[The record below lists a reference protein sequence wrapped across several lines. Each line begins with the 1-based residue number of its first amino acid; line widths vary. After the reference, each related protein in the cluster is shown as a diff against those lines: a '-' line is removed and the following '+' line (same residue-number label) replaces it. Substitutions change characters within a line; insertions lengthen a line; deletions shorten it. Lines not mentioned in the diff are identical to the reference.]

1 MVLNAKATASA
12 SSIWARE
19 TLAVSSARMS
29 SGRTACS
36 RVSLRSMR
44 SVARSGSSMGAAS
57 RPASTAETLA
67 SSRYAL
73 AATAACALV
82 QYSQAL
88 TLDTNAAISSRS
100 PTDHPEGPRIA
111 SCVIFCSTPPRKS
124 GRYFMSFRT
133 SGTGWRLTTRMNANR
148 AFAPRPWPLSRIARR
163 MLVLPGRSF
172 EGRDRRVVLPCR
184 LADRG
189 AHHDL
194 EYLVLGEAGFPRRSD
209 VLVGDLVGVLG
220 DLVDQ
225 GARRRGEPRI
235 VERGA
240 PLSPR
245 RPPVAFEEAREQR
258 SAHLR
263 DVRHAVPSPGAAAAS
278 AASRHSSRLR
288 CRSQPPS
295 MSTAGFALSSAR

>member
-1 MVLNAKATASA
+1 
-12 SSIWARE
+12 
-19 TLAVSSARMS
+19 VSSARMS

-57 RPASTAETLA
+57 RSASTAETLA

-73 AATAACALV
+73 AATAACAFV

-88 TLDTNAAISSRS
+88 ILATKPAISSR
-100 PTDHPEGPRIA
+100 PPADHPEAPRIA
-111 SCVIFCSTPPRKS
+111 SCVIFCSSAPRKS

-133 SGTGWRLTTRMNANR
+133 SGTGWRLTARMNANR
-148 AFAPRPWPLSRIARR
+148 AFAPRPWPLSRIPRR

-172 EGRDRRVVLPCR
+172 EERDRRVVLPWR

-194 EYLVLGEAGFPRRSD
+194 EDLVLGEAGFSRRSH

-220 DLVDQ
+220 DLVDETAQ
-225 GARRRGEPRI
+225 RRGEPCV

-240 PLSPR
+240 ALSQR
-245 RPPVAFEEAREQR
+245 RPPVTFEDAGEQCAAR
-258 SAHLR
+258 SR
-263 DVRHAVPSPGAAAAS
+263 DVRHTVS
-278 AASRHSSRLR
+278 
-288 CRSQPPS
+288 
-295 MSTAGFALSSAR
+295 